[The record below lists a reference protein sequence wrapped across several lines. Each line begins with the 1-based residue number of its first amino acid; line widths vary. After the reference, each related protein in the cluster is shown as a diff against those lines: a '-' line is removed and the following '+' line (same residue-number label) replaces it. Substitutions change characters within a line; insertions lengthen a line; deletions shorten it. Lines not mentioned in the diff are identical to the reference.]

1 MQNFSKETGIFKRPK
16 SKIYSWIRQLK
27 QKNSLAWLDRRLDT
41 AEDRSMEITQIGA
54 KGEKNPHKTLQE
66 YLRPVRK
73 YWIANM
79 YVTVR
84 FEEERDSRG
93 EK

>member
-1 MQNFSKETGIFKRPK
+1 
-16 SKIYSWIRQLK
+16 
-27 QKNSLAWLDRRLDT
+27 
-41 AEDRSMEITQIGA
+41 MEITQIGA
-54 KGEKNPHKTLQE
+54 KGEKNPHKTLRE

-84 FEEERDSRG
+84 FEEERDSRA

>member
-1 MQNFSKETGIFKRPK
+1 
-16 SKIYSWIRQLK
+16 
-27 QKNSLAWLDRRLDT
+27 
-41 AEDRSMEITQIGA
+41 MEITQIGA
-54 KGEKNPHKTLQE
+54 KGETAPPPKTLRE

-73 YWIANM
+73 YWIVHI

-84 FEEERDSRG
+84 FEEERENRV